1 MTPVA
6 APTLRIDEETKNR
19 ASLTGAQL
27 AEQNKA
33 AAAAEAKAKKEAAA
47 VQVSS
52 FHALSAFLISSPP
65 PIPRFEPS
73 SHHIISSPLIAGE
86 TGQRGGGGR
95 QGGGARREGAR
106 QGREAGAFLSHRT
119 PAGGS

>member
-1 MTPVA
+1 MDLLSEIHLIRIPRIRAKPEEDSEPVKPVA

-52 FHALSAFLISSPP
+52 FHALSAFLISSPL
-65 PIPRFEPS
+65 PIPHF
-73 SHHIISSPLIAGE
+73 
-86 TGQRGGGGR
+86 
-95 QGGGARREGAR
+95 
-106 QGREAGAFLSHRT
+106 
-119 PAGGS
+119 